1 MWKGTI
7 SRIAKT
13 TFENNKVRKTPNSIT
28 YNKATETNV
37 L

>member
-1 MWKGTI
+1 MRKGRI

-13 TFENNKVRKTPNSIT
+13 TFEKNKVRKTPNFIT
-28 YNKATETNV
+28 YNKATATNT